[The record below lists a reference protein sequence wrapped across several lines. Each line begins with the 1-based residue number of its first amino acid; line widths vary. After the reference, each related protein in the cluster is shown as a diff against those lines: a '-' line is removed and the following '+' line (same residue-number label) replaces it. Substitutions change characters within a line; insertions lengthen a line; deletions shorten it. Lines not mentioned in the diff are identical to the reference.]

1 MNKDEHIQVSAK
13 QVRFLQSKSAALV
26 ASPDSTSTSEFSLAL
41 IELRELLPPRLY
53 CDRLVAIY
61 CDHYERTFR
70 VLHIPTFQKQYE
82 QFWTSSSHDA
92 CSPSLLPQLT
102 AMMIMAYHMDD
113 VDQNSDDFTYKSYLK
128 GAAIEH
134 VQGWL
139 DGLSRRNR
147 TELHTLQVE
156 ILLVLAKSL
165 RGLHPEKLWSST
177 GGLVRSAM
185 VMGLHLDPTTI
196 ISFTPYQAEMRRR
209 LWATILEIDLQA
221 SITTGLPL
229 VLPEIQA
236 LSLPSNLNDCEFDE
250 NSANLPS
257 AHPRE
262 AYTDNTYQIVL
273 ASSLPFRI
281 KAVSLVQ
288 RSAAELQET
297 LTLGRKLKE
306 CLHSKPQVVSLTGG
320 TSAPPGGGSLL
331 HRVLLDLYL
340 RRPILCLY
348 KPLLLGQQQ
357 ASPCHKE
364 IQKHCLDS
372 SLAILAYQELYT
384 LPALNSVTASPMAH
398 QDFFYR
404 CCRMDV
410 LWAALTCCQRII
422 VLQEASSEVRSQQQ
436 SGSHDTSLITTVQ
449 STIENMIE
457 RIGRKGSDLKDI
469 VFLALALR
477 SAQRSSTPA
486 DKPAALHQAV
496 KTTLAACR
504 ERLLQPMLTSDPTRQ
519 TGPPPKRSRTS
530 HTSALQANT
539 SPPMF
544 NFRTAPIT
552 DNMTFPFD
560 LSDPSQQQWFD
571 SLPDLA
577 AEYTDFQA
585 HLSDPSDPLNF
596 GMSQDWDWERMWQ

>member
-1 MNKDEHIQVSAK
+1 MDKIEHIQASAK
-13 QVRFLQSKSAALV
+13 QVKFLQSKSAALV
-26 ASPDSTSTSEFSLAL
+26 ASPDSTRTSVSEFSLAL
-41 IELRELLPPRLY
+41 IKLCEFLPPRLY

-82 QFWTSSSHDA
+82 QFWISNSNDA
-92 CSPSLLPQLT
+92 CSHSLLPQLT

-113 VDQNSDDFTYKSYLK
+113 GDRIGDDFTHKSYLK
-128 GAAIEH
+128 GAAMEH

-139 DGLSRRNR
+139 DELSRKKR

-177 GGLVRSAM
+177 GALIRSAM
-185 VMGLHLDPTTI
+185 VMGLHLDPTTV
-196 ISFTPYQAEMRRR
+196 ISFSPYQAEMRRR

-229 VLPEIQA
+229 ALPEVKA

-250 NSANLPS
+250 TSTTLPS
-257 AHPRE
+257 TCSME
-262 AYTDNTYQIVL
+262 TYTDNTYQVVL
-273 ASSLPFRI
+273 ASSLPLRI

-288 RSAAELQET
+288 HSAAELQEA
-297 LTLGRKLKE
+297 LTLGRKVEE
-306 CLHSKPQVVSLTGG
+306 CLNSKPQVMSLTGDM
-320 TSAPPGGGSLL
+320 SAPPGGGSLL

-357 ASPCHKE
+357 GSMDQE
-364 IQKHCLDS
+364 IQKHCLES

-384 LPALNSVTASPMAH
+384 LRALIPVTASPMAH

-404 CCRMDV
+404 CCKMDV
-410 LWAALTCCQRII
+410 LWAALTCCQRIKM
-422 VLQEASSEVRSQQQ
+422 LQEAPSEIHSQQQ
-436 SGSHDTSLITTVQ
+436 NESHDASLVATLQ
-449 STIENMIE
+449 GTIEYLIE

-477 SAQRSSTPA
+477 SAQRSSTPS
-486 DKPAALHQAV
+486 ALHQAV
-496 KTTLAACR
+496 ETTLAACR
-504 ERLLQPMLTSDPTRQ
+504 ERLFRPILTSDPTRQ
-519 TGPPPKRSRTS
+519 TGHPPKRLRISPAPT
-530 HTSALQANT
+530 LQVNTTPSTAN
-539 SPPMF
+539 
-544 NFRTAPIT
+544 
-552 DNMTFPFD
+552 NMTFPFD

-571 SLPDLA
+571 SLPALA
-577 AEYTDFQA
+577 AEYTDFHAQS
-585 HLSDPSDPLNF
+585 SDSHDPLHF
-596 GMSQDWDWERMWQ
+596 GMNQDWDWQHMWQ